1 MYIQAYIFG
10 KWLLFLISQIV
21 LSIIFWNILREYK

>member
-1 MYIQAYIFG
+1 MYLQAYIFG
-10 KWLLFLISQIV
+10 KWLLFLIPQIV